1 MLRRP
6 AAPTLIPLRLVI
18 DGAESTVYLRPP
30 NADDL
35 AGLPAGIKAG
45 LLPDAAVAAAAP
57 KPTVEDEVADVVKPA
72 APVKPKPAEPEPL
85 ERVADTAMRRFSK
98 EISALLTDPHK
109 ITDLGSALLSTLTE
123 RGQASALSQAVDEDA
138 AARHLLVRC
147 VQAQDD
153 HEGRQVPLRLVTL
166 AADEDADPLGCFWI
180 GRLPSLRALWPALKE
195 VIVKGTPSFRP

>member
-6 AAPTLIPLRLVI
+6 AAANLTPLRLVI
-18 DGAESTVYLRPP
+18 DGAESVVYLRAPTSE
-30 NADDL
+30 DL
-35 AGLPAGIKAG
+35 AGLPDGIKAS
-45 LLPDAAVAAAAP
+45 LLPDAVAAVS
-57 KPTVEDEVADVVKPA
+57 VEAEPVADKGKPGA
-72 APVKPKPAEPEPL
+72 L
-85 ERVADTAMRRFSK
+85 ERAADSALRRFQPQIGAVLADPAKLTGLVS
-98 EISALLTDPHK
+98 EAFGALTARSL
-109 ITDLGSALLSTLTE
+109 AAA
-123 RGQASALSQAVDEDA
+123 QDEDA

-195 VIVKGTPSFRP
+195 VVIKSTPSFRS

>member
-6 AAPTLIPLRLVI
+6 AAPTLIPVRLVI

-30 NADDL
+30 NAEDL
-35 AGLPAGIKAG
+35 AGLPPGIKAS
-45 LLPDAAVAAAAP
+45 LLPDAAVAAV
-57 KPTVEDEVADVVKPA
+57 VEAEPVADKGKPGA
-72 APVKPKPAEPEPL
+72 L
-85 ERVADTAMRRFSK
+85 ERAADSALRRFQPQIGAVLADPAKLTGLVS
-98 EISALLTDPHK
+98 EAFGALTARSL
-109 ITDLGSALLSTLTE
+109 AAA
-123 RGQASALSQAVDEDA
+123 QDEDA

-180 GRLPSLRALWPALKE
+180 GRLPSLRALWPALRE